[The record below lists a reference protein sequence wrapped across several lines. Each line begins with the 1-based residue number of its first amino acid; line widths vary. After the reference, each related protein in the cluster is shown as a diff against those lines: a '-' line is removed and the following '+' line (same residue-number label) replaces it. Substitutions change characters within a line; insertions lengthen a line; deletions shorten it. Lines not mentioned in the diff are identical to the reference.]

1 MNFSGICYFYWKYQI
16 FPPGDKN
23 RPYMIP
29 EIISIRHDDGSG
41 FRVSWLDTE
50 SSFLHLHPEF
60 EIVLNIT
67 GNGTRVAGDSVAIFD
82 HYDLVV
88 YGPNLNHFW
97 NFHHLD
103 DSNADNQAI
112 MCHFR
117 RDSLGESIL
126 GQFEMEP
133 LRRLLDD
140 ASRGIAFP
148 ADTGRAA
155 EVPLGRMLTETGMKK
170 MASLFQLFEILC
182 SAPRYEKLSGEKNA
196 GDNKMVDT
204 RLTDVCNFVRENF
217 FRPIPV
223 SEVSAIARM
232 SPHSFSRFF
241 SRNTGSGF
249 VDYVNQVRTN
259 KACYLLR
266 ETEHQ
271 INEIVF
277 ECGFATVSNFNKQFR
292 KHSGMSARDYRSQY
306 RS

>member
-1 MNFSGICYFYWKYQI
+1 
-16 FPPGDKN
+16 
-23 RPYMIP
+23 MIP

-41 FRVSWLDTE
+41 FRVGWLDTE
-50 SSFLHLHPEF
+50 SSFLHLHPEY

-67 GNGTRVAGDSVAIFD
+67 GNGTRVAGDSVEIFD
-82 HYDLVV
+82 HYDLVLF
-88 YGPNLNHFW
+88 GPNLNHLW
-97 NFHHLD
+97 NFYHVD
-103 DSNADNQAI
+103 EKSNDNQAI

-117 RDSLGESIL
+117 HDSLGESL
-126 GQFEMEP
+126 LAQFEMEP
-133 LRRLLDD
+133 LRHMLEE

-148 ADTGRAA
+148 AETGRSA
-155 EVPLGRMLTETGMKK
+155 EGPMRRMLTETGMKK
-170 MASLFQLFEILC
+170 MVSLFQLLEILC
-182 SAPRYEKLSGEKNA
+182 SAGRYEKLSGENNA
-196 GDNKMVDT
+196 GDNTMVDS
-204 RLTDVCNFVRENF
+204 RLSDICNFVRENF
-217 FRPIPV
+217 YRPIPV
-223 SEVSAIARM
+223 SEVSAIAKM

-266 ETEHQ
+266 ETDHQ